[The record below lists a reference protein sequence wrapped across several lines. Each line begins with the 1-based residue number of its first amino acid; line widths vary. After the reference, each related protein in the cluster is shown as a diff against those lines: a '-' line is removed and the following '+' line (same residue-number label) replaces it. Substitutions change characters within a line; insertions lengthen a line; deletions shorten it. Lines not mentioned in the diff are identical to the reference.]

1 MLCQIVSGG
10 QGFDIK
16 VKSLNLIIKDERYLI
31 DNTNYGSPCIYP
43 TIELNGVLKVRQNQ
57 VRNEKKWKIS

>member
-31 DNTNYGSPCIYP
+31 DNTNYGSPCIGMEP
-43 TIELNGVLKVRQNQ
+43 GFLNDAKMREGAKY
-57 VRNEKKWKIS
+57 

>member
-31 DNTNYGSPCIYP
+31 DNTNYGSPCIS
-43 TIELNGVLKVRQNQ
+43 IVGSDKSR
-57 VRNEKKWKIS
+57 KKSKLRERAN

>member
-31 DNTNYGSPCIYP
+31 DNTNYGSPCIKCSIRE
-43 TIELNGVLKVRQNQ
+43 TFTSFKDLEILAKA
-57 VRNEKKWKIS
+57 SM